1 MCLRCIMDK
10 STEKTER
17 IDLLLDGLIRDYGLD
32 HKVLEAKV
40 FSAWKGAVGALIA
53 RNTQPIS
60 LIDGKL
66 TVYAS
71 AHVWVNELLMLRGRV
86 IPKINKAVSFPAV
99 KTLEFSVKPIHSSK
113 SPKIQRFRRPKRLKL
128 ETVELDS
135 ETLKRIDQTVASV
148 EDPDLK
154 ARLKRLFIKQSQRA
168 LIEDE

>member
-1 MCLRCIMDK
+1 MDK
-10 STEKTER
+10 SAEKTER
-17 IDLLLDGLIRDYGLD
+17 IDLLLDRLIRDYGMD

-40 FSAWKGAVGALIA
+40 FAAWKEAVGPLIA

-60 LIDGKL
+60 LANGKL
-66 TVYAS
+66 TVYAT
-71 AHVWVNELLMLRGRV
+71 AHVWVNELQMLRSQV

-99 KTLEFSVKPIHSSK
+99 KTLEFSIKPVHSST
-113 SPKIQRFRRPKRLKL
+113 SPKIQRFHRPKRLKKL
-128 ETVELDS
+128 DTIELDT

-154 ARLKRLFIKQSQRA
+154 ARLKQLFIKQSQRA

>member
-1 MCLRCIMDK
+1 MDK
-10 STEKTER
+10 SIEKTER

-32 HKVLEAKV
+32 HKVLEAQV
-40 FSAWKGAVGALIA
+40 FAAWKEVVGALIA

-60 LIDGKL
+60 LVNGKL

-71 AHVWVNELLMLRGRV
+71 AHVWVNELQMLRGQV
-86 IPKINKAVSFPAV
+86 IPKINKAVNFPAV
-99 KTLEFSVKPIHSSK
+99 KTLEFAIKPIHSSK
-113 SPKIQRFRRPKRLKL
+113 SPKSQRFHGPKRLKL
-128 ETVELDS
+128 ETIELDP
-135 ETLKRIDQTVASV
+135 ETLKRIDQTIASI

>member
-1 MCLRCIMDK
+1 MDK

-32 HKVLEAKV
+32 HKVLEAQV
-40 FSAWKGAVGALIA
+40 FAAWKGAVGALIA

-60 LIDGKL
+60 LVDGKL

-71 AHVWVNELLMLRGRV
+71 AHVWVNELQMLRGQV

-113 SPKIQRFRRPKRLKL
+113 SPKSQRFRRQKRLKL
-128 ETVELDS
+128 ETVELDT
-135 ETLKRIDQTVASV
+135 ETLKRIDLTVASV

-154 ARLKRLFIKQSQRA
+154 AHLKQLFIKQSQRA

>member
-1 MCLRCIMDK
+1 MDK

-32 HKVLEAKV
+32 HKVLEAQV
-40 FSAWKGAVGALIA
+40 FAAWKEAVGTLIA

-60 LIDGKL
+60 LVNEKL

-71 AHVWVNELLMLRGRV
+71 NPVLVNELQLLRGKV
-86 IPKINKAVSFPAV
+86 ISKINKAVNFPAV
-99 KTLEFSVKPIHSSK
+99 KTLEFSIKPIHGSK
-113 SPKIQRFRRPKRLKL
+113 SPERQRFHRPKRLKL
-128 ETVELDS
+128 ETAELDA
-135 ETLKRIDQTVASV
+135 ETLERIDQTVASV
-148 EDPDLK
+148 KDPDLK